1 MSDLFRNHIVG
12 FPTRRLIYYKLK
24 IRLVSDCILF
34 LDAAK
39 QNEEWDASGTVDPN
53 LEIPLLMQ
61 NKVPEGYE
69 TDDKLDVSLRP
80 DEVWLERLFIR

>member
-1 MSDLFRNHIVG
+1 MQN
-12 FPTRRLIYYKLK
+12 K
-24 IRLVSDCILF
+24 VSEGYETESCRITESSQRCFNMCVLF

-39 QNEEWDASGTVDPN
+39 QNEEWDTSGKVDPN

-80 DEVWLERLFIR
+80 DEVCLFC